1 MDRSWPRWLLAGS
14 MALCIYILA
23 TAKVLPHSWYDPECC
38 SDRDCAPMTYVPK
51 PLPGGA
57 YLLDTG
63 EVVDRSKVK
72 WSRDEHYHLCRN
84 PGGGHIFCLYV
95 PPQGS

>member
-1 MDRSWPRWLLAGS
+1 MTALRGVLAVAAMVFIFVVTMRGV
-14 MALCIYILA
+14 A
-23 TAKVLPHSWYDPECC
+23 LPHSWYDPECC
-38 SDRDCAPMTYVPK
+38 SERDCEPMAYVPK

-63 EVVDRSKVK
+63 EVVDRSRVK

-84 PGGGHIFCLYV
+84 PGGGHIFCLYI